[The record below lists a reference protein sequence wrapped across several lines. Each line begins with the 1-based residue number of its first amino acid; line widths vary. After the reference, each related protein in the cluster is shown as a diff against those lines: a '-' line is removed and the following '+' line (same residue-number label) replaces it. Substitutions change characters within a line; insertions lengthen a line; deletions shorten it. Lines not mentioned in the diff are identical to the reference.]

1 MAKLTISFD
10 ATAGTVTQS
19 WGVWDAGKETRF
31 LNWVWNNYAPKDTTE
46 GSPTFGEVLP
56 RTNPNMATA
65 FKSFALAIMEG
76 VKANVLREEKE
87 SAVKNIVTTDL

>member
-19 WGVWDAGKETRF
+19 GGVWDAGKETRF
-31 LNWVWNNYAPKDTTE
+31 LNWVWNNYAPKDE
-46 GSPTFGEVLP
+46 VANSPTFGQVLP

-65 FKSFALAIMEG
+65 FKSFATAIMEG
-76 VKANVLREEKE
+76 VKANVLRSEKE
-87 SAVKNIVTTDL
+87 DAVKSLVTTDL

>member
-19 WGVWDAGKETRF
+19 GGVWDAGKETRF
-31 LNWVWNNYAPKDTTE
+31 LNYIWNNYAPKDTLE
-46 GSPTFGEVLP
+46 GSPTFGQVLP
-56 RTNPNMATA
+56 RTNPNMAQA
-65 FKSFALAIMEG
+65 FKAFAQAIMEG

-87 SAVKNIVTTDL
+87 NAVKNIVTTDL